1 MRYVRVPMDRI
12 GVVIG
17 PDGETKQMIERR
29 GQVTLD
35 IDSDSGEIEIDDRD
49 AEDPLMP
56 LMAEDVVRAL
66 GRGFSP
72 EHALKL
78 FNDDYYIQIFDV
90 HDYVGKK
97 KKNVERIVGR
107 VVGADGKTRRIL
119 EELTGCHLSI
129 YGHTVSMISDIDSM
143 EAAKTAIDMLLSGS
157 EHASVYR
164 FLENKRR
171 EQRMARMDL

>member
-17 PDGETKQMIERR
+17 PDGETKELIEKR
-29 GQVTLD
+29 GQVALD
-35 IDSDSGEIEIDDRD
+35 VDSETGEVEIDDHE

-56 LMAEDVVRAL
+56 LMAEEVVKAL

-72 EHALKL
+72 EHAMKL
-78 FNDDYYIQIFDV
+78 FNDDYYLQIFDV

-97 KKNVERIVGR
+97 KKNVERMVGR
-107 VVGADGKTRRIL
+107 VVGANGKTRRIV
-119 EELTGCHLSI
+119 EEMTGAHLSI
-129 YGHTVSMISDIDSM
+129 YGHTVAMISDIDSM

>member
-17 PDGETKQMIERR
+17 PDGETKEMIERR
-29 GQVTLD
+29 GKVTLD

-49 AEDPLMP
+49 PEDPLMP